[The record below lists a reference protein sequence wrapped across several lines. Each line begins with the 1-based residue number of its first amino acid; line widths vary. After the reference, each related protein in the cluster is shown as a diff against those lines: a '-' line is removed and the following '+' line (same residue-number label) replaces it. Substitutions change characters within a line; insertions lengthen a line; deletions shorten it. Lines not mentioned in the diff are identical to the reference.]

1 MNRGETEMNSEA
13 IFNAA
18 HSTAIRLLESGAF
31 ISPSDTVCTIQSAS
45 GRIYTGISRTD
56 MNNTVHAELDAVKNM
71 LAAGENIIEGLLLLN
86 THSRTPMLPCNN
98 CIGYIMSLAPANA
111 NCMIMMPDRMISM
124 SEVGVFAAPMGNMT
138 EQNKFGGQ
146 APAAPQPRYTA
157 HAKASPITVAHQAPK
172 ASPSLETP
180 PLAAAPF
187 SESRVDSTSVSMDTN
202 TVNAKGDILK
212 NRVSSLLKVAEEPE
226 TDEFLNSLPSP
237 KKRFGFFRK

>member
-1 MNRGETEMNSEA
+1 MNSEA

-31 ISPSDTVCTIQSAS
+31 ISPADTVCTIQTIS

-56 MNNTVHAELDAVKNM
+56 MNQTIHAEIDAVQNM
-71 LAAGENIIEGLLLLN
+71 LAAGENTIEGLLLIN

-111 NCMIMMPDRMISM
+111 NCMIMMPDRMISI
-124 SEVGVFAAPMGNMT
+124 SEVGMFAAPMGNMP
-138 EQNKFGGQ
+138 EPNRYGGH
-146 APAAPQPRYTA
+146 APGNPQPQYAAHANTA
-157 HAKASPITVAHQAPK
+157 HANAAPMTMAPPPAHSTA
-172 ASPSLETP
+172 AP

-187 SESRVDSTSVSMDTN
+187 SESSGGSTSVSMDTN
-202 TVNAKGDILK
+202 TANAKGDLLK
-212 NRVSSLLKVAEEPE
+212 DRVSSLLKVAEEPE
-226 TDEFLNSLPSP
+226 TDEFLNNLPSP

>member
-18 HSTAIRLLESGAF
+18 HSTAIRLLESGTF
-31 ISPSDTVCTIQSAS
+31 ISPADTVCTIQSIS

-56 MNNTVHAELDAVKNM
+56 MNSTIHAEIDAVQNM

-86 THSRTPMLPCNN
+86 TQNRTPMLPCNN

-111 NCMIMMPDRMISM
+111 NCMIMMPDRMISI
-124 SEVGVFAAPMGNMT
+124 SEVGMFAAPMGNMP
-138 EQNKFGGQ
+138 EPNMYGGH
-146 APAAPQPRYTA
+146 APAAPQPQYAA
-157 HAKASPITVAHQAPK
+157 HAKASPIATAQRPTNNSVTA
-172 ASPSLETP
+172 P

-187 SESRVDSTSVSMDTN
+187 SESTVESTSVSMDTN
-202 TVNAKGDILK
+202 TANAKGDILK

-237 KKRFGFFRK
+237 KKRFGFFKK